1 MKRPEHDRFRL
12 TRGLP
17 PTSLLHAVIA
27 SSNRPV
33 GRPPCMKEP
42 EFRRI
47 LRPVGQL
54 FLVKSGATKQPPR
67 SWSLL
72 RCARDDMDARRVNPK
87 LSWSGRHHGSATT
100 RRGPEWRTRDLSGV
114 CLDEIQ

>member
-54 FLVKSGATKQPPR
+54 FLVRSGATKQPPR
-67 SWSLL
+67 SSSLRTQGGL
-72 RCARDDMDARRVNPK
+72 RVNPN
-87 LSWSGRHHGSATT
+87 LSCSDSVLINSVLFFSAFLV
-100 RRGPEWRTRDLSGV
+100 WRKIVLALAG
-114 CLDEIQ
+114 QA